1 MDDEDR
7 LQPNIQKSSSEIF
20 ELDNPIR
27 TESLGNFL
35 RKRNNLNSTNMDKA
49 LLGKKYDPSKT
60 LSF

>member
-1 MDDEDR
+1 LDDEDR
-7 LQPNIQKSSSEIF
+7 LQPNIQKSSSEVL
-20 ELDNPIR
+20 ELYNPIR
-27 TESLGNFL
+27 TESFENFL

>member
-1 MDDEDR
+1 LDDEDR
-7 LQPNIQKSSSEIF
+7 LKPNIQKSSSEIL

-27 TESLGNFL
+27 SGSLENFL
-35 RKRNNLNSTNMDKA
+35 RKRNNLNSTNMDKV